1 MLRELFLLAT
11 SLETAPAKVIHKSP
25 IKLIHNLFITLLLLF
40 IHKIK
45 NYQLKSS
52 KINIYIYLLT

>member
-25 IKLIHNLFITLLLLF
+25 IKLIHT
-40 IHKIK
+40 
-45 NYQLKSS
+45 
-52 KINIYIYLLT
+52 YLLVYYYYLYIKLKIIS